1 MALKWNQASGQ
12 SDKWGIILSRSVIYV
27 RDGITQDC
35 LEIHHRLK
43 WGCTVTSPVVSGE
56 YLSEY
61 AIRSDSLAPWHG
73 IGDYFHVLDRVP
85 DVSYTNQ
92 FQEGTFLSLILPRA
106 LCLSDR
112 LPQRQVFQF

>member
-1 MALKWNQASGQ
+1 VQ
-12 SDKWGIILSRSVIYV
+12 
-27 RDGITQDC
+27 DGITQDC

-61 AIRSDSLAPWHG
+61 AIRSDSLTLGHG
-73 IGDYFHVLDRVP
+73 LGDYFHVLDRVL

-92 FQEGTFLSLILPRA
+92 FLEATFLSLILPRA
-106 LCLSDR
+106 FCLSER